1 MCVCSLFFLRPAD
14 PLHSVLGQGLGNWA
28 AKLRHRTVDFSCSFF
43 FCCPADALL
52 SSEPGGGQGTLA
64 THTVAQDCMF
74 CLLFFF
80 MRVILFLSA
89 MRFQLGTPPPRRT
102 VGSATSPV
110 RVRFPLSSSR
120 APPATLAVRGRVLA
134 LVSLIIA
141 PAFSFN
147 RLSSSRPPP
156 PRWRSTGG
164 VWRWFAYHTACVLL
178 QLLFFAFSWLHSLAV
193 QRCGSGF

>member
-1 MCVCSLFFLRPAD
+1 MLHFLIF
-14 PLHSVLGQGLGNWA
+14 LVLPTPSSTSSRGA
-28 AKLRHRTVDFSCSFF
+28 ARVFWL
-43 FCCPADALL
+43 
-52 SSEPGGGQGTLA
+52 
-64 THTVAQDCMF
+64 THTVAQDCVL
-74 CLLFFF
+74 C
-80 MRVILFLSA
+80 ILYFILVLCV
-89 MRFQLGTPPPRRT
+89 MHFQLGTPPPRRT